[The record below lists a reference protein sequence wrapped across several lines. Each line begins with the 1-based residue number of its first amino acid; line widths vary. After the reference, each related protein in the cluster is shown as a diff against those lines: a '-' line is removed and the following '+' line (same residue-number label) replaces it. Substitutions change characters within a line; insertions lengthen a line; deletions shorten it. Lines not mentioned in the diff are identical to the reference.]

1 MPVMRGSTMFELP
14 KRKHLVHKPVEF
26 RNLCAEAKKRIQSV
40 ANEDWIW
47 ETKYDGVHGILVV
60 TEDESHLY
68 SREGNECISC
78 PHIIADSRDLKPG
91 VYFGEVW
98 SMFMTF
104 PEISGAFRRQYA
116 SAESEQLRY
125 VAFDMVTLDEFQI
138 GVSNDSFQV
147 RRGNMWASVNA
158 AQRDKLY
165 PALHTAYSFTYSEE
179 GLGSINAHISDM
191 RRTTV
196 YGTDG
201 FIAKRAGGDW
211 TAGAGAKGQQI
222 KVKDHI
228 SVDLRCVGLA
238 EGVGKFAGMVGA
250 LLVEFKGQ
258 IVPVGGGKLTDK
270 ERLAYFT
277 DPAYHIV
284 GKIVEVHALGFTPD
298 GQLREPRFQRVRD
311 DKLEPS
317 E

>member
-1 MPVMRGSTMFELP
+1 MPEMRGMSMFELP
-14 KRKHLVHKPVEF
+14 KRKTLVHKPVEF

-40 ANEDWIW
+40 ANDEWIW

-60 TEDESHLY
+60 TPESSHLY
-68 SREGNECISC
+68 SREGNEAVSC
-78 PHIIADSRDLKPG
+78 PHIIEASRELVPG

-98 SMFMTF
+98 SPYMTF
-104 PEISGAFRRQYA
+104 PDISGAFRRQYA
-116 SAESEQLRY
+116 SAESAQLNY

-147 RRGNMWASVNA
+147 RRDHLWASFNA
-158 AQRDKLY
+158 ATGDKVETPLR
-165 PALHTAYSFTYSEE
+165 TAYSFTYSDTE
-179 GLGSINAHISDM
+179 LDRINQHISGM
-191 RRTTV
+191 RATTV

-201 FIAKRAGGDW
+201 FIAKRKGGDW
-211 TAGAGAKGQQI
+211 TAGAGAKGQTI

-228 SVDLRCVGLA
+228 SVDLRCVGLV
-238 EGVGKFAGMVGA
+238 EGVGKFSRMVGA

-258 IVPVGGGKLTDK
+258 TMPVGGGKLTDK

-284 GKIVEVHALGFTPD
+284 GKIVEVHALGLTPD
-298 GQLREPRFQRVRD
+298 GQLREPRFQRIRD